1 MNSLRRIRYKPRQFA
16 HCRKDFR
23 HLSGKIIFQV
33 RDVTRVGDGAC
44 RSFVG
49 ASVRCMSDTPG
60 AGAVHRLRA
69 FLRVYIVQQ
78 GREFVSVILMIVGEA
93 SDDLA
98 RLVVAGHQIFMARGR
113 FSGTRG

>member
-1 MNSLRRIRYKPRQFA
+1 MRYKPRQFA

-23 HLSGKIIFQV
+23 HLSGKLILQV
-33 RDVTRVGDGAC
+33 RDVACVRDGPGRCLVA
-44 RSFVG
+44 
-49 ASVRCMSDTPG
+49 ASVRRMSDTPG

-78 GREFVSVILMIVGEA
+78 GREFVGVILMIVGEA